1 MRLLASTVLLLVSA
15 GVYAAGDCNGLGN
28 CSPSNKAYGGDGGYA
43 KAYGGDGGYAK
54 AYGGDAN
61 VGNGLGNFSPKA
73 TADADAHARATA
85 YQNQQ
90 QYQGNLGIN
99 KAVGTG
105 NTTIIQ
111 SKTTVDAEPAMA
123 PAIAP
128 GDPTAPCYV
137 TLGGSAAGGGI
148 ASIGFSGYKYDTIC
162 GAMEFYRVVGNDPT
176 HKKQASKAVNVAYH
190 NLMNRMWDEMGE
202 TEYNKATGDVVE
214 DSGTTASHTYPTQ
227 DGGFMKVSFTKLGA
241 AGVDAEEVTD
251 KRMLPDS

>member
-1 MRLLASTVLLLVSA
+1 MRLLVSTVLLLLSA
-15 GVYAAGDCNGLGN
+15 GVYAFGDCNGNQN
-28 CSPSNKAYGGDGGYA
+28 CNDTYNKGGDGGYA
-43 KAYGGDGGYAK
+43 KAYGGDGG
-54 AYGGDAN
+54 DAN
-61 VGNGLGNFSPKA
+61 VGNGFGNFSPKA
-73 TADADAHARATA
+73 EADAYANSKASA
-85 YQNQQ
+85 YQGQYQDQQ

-99 KAVGTG
+99 KAVGAG

-111 SKTTVDAEPAMA
+111 SKTTVDAEPAIA

-162 GAMEFYRVVGNDPT
+162 GAMEFYRVVGKDPE
-176 HKKQASKAVNVAYH
+176 HQKQASKAVNVAYH

-241 AGVDAEEVTD
+241 TGVDGEEVTET
-251 KRMLPDS
+251 RSSPDN